1 MKIFELVKEIENT
14 LNCENADFEAKQIV
28 LHALGVDSTGF
39 MKIRCEEA
47 GAEVEKRCFL
57 MAKTRNGG
65 VPLYYILGKCE
76 FYGYPF
82 FVGEGVLVPRDDT
95 EILVDTALECIK
107 NTKNP
112 KILDLCS
119 GSGAIAIAIAKR
131 RPDSCVTA
139 VELYDKAYDYLLKNI
154 KLNNA
159 ENVTAILSDA
169 LSFVG
174 EYDLVVSN
182 PPYISRDEMKDL
194 SKEVLNEPHTAL
206 FAENDGLIFYEKISQ
221 NFKFNKKF
229 TLLFEI
235 GCKMGE
241 KVSEILKQN
250 GYSNISIIDDYGK
263 NNRVVKA
270 EKI

>member
-14 LNCENADFEAKQIV
+14 LNCENADFEARQIV
-28 LHALGVDSTGF
+28 LHSLGADNTEF
-39 MKIRCEEA
+39 MKIRRDEAEESIVKQSFIMA
-47 GAEVEKRCFL
+47 NKR
-57 MAKTRNGG
+57 NSGI
-65 VPLYYILGKCE
+65 PLYYILGRCE

-82 FVGEGVLVPRDDT
+82 YVGEGVLVPRDDT

-107 NTKNP
+107 NIKNP

-119 GSGAIAIAIAKR
+119 GSGAIAVAIAKE

-159 ENVTAILSDA
+159 QNVTALQADA
-169 LSFVG
+169 LSFIG
-174 EYDLVVSN
+174 EYDVVVSN
-182 PPYISRDEMKDL
+182 PPYISKNEMKDL

-206 FAENDGLIFYEKISQ
+206 FAENDGLVFYEKIAQ

-229 TLLFEI
+229 TLIFEI
-235 GCKMGE
+235 GCKIGE
-241 KVSEILKQN
+241 KVSTILKQN

-263 NNRVVKA
+263 NNRVVKS
-270 EKI
+270 EKL